1 MTHYKR
7 LSSFALVAIALLMVA
22 VAASIGLMGHID
34 AKLKQS
40 AEQQVITFT
49 RQAAGNVADRVFVIQ
64 NALSVFT
71 VQSADPEDVVPAL
84 AALQERFGFTDIAF
98 AGMDGV
104 GRHGDGSEFHV
115 SEVKQKE
122 TALSLGEMTF
132 SDTYENGD
140 GVRVRLA
147 QRPVEIEGEQVG
159 ALYVQVPLDRF
170 VMPSNL
176 DMFDGRGYFLL
187 FQRRTGE
194 ILVRPQEET
203 LTPIESGTT
212 LYDFLDAAS
221 KIPIQGPS
229 SDVFVSPRFVGSR
242 V

>member
-84 AALQERFGFTDIAF
+84 AALQERFGFTA
-98 AGMDGV
+98 
-104 GRHGDGSEFHV
+104 R
-115 SEVKQKE
+115 
-122 TALSLGEMTF
+122 
-132 SDTYENGD
+132 
-140 GVRVRLA
+140 
-147 QRPVEIEGEQVG
+147 
-159 ALYVQVPLDRF
+159 
-170 VMPSNL
+170 
-176 DMFDGRGYFLL
+176 
-187 FQRRTGE
+187 
-194 ILVRPQEET
+194 
-203 LTPIESGTT
+203 
-212 LYDFLDAAS
+212 
-221 KIPIQGPS
+221 
-229 SDVFVSPRFVGSR
+229 
-242 V
+242 